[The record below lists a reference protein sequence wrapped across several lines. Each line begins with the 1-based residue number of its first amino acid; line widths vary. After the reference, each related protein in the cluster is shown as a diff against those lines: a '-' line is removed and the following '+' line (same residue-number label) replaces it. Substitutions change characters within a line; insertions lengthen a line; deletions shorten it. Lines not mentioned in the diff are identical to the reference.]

1 MISQFEHAEMQ
12 SDVAEVM
19 PLEFESLDEPESP
32 PLEAWKA
39 NLETEWSD
47 RVASL
52 EVRLAEQEQDARR
65 ALDALRHE
73 AEEERRRVEEESA
86 KSVAEARSQVAAT
99 LERFAGERE
108 RYFTEVEGEVVQLA
122 LAVAERVLHR
132 EVAMDPVVLRAA
144 VRVALERVAGEGPVT
159 LRVAAGCAAPWR
171 SVLDAEQSKG
181 AVAVV
186 EDAQLSSG
194 DAVLETAVGRVDLGV
209 REQLKEIERGF
220 FDLLAKRPR

>member
-1 MISQFEHAEMQ
+1 MISPFEPVELQ
-12 SDVAEVM
+12 RDTTQVM

-32 PLEAWKA
+32 PLEALKA
-39 NLETEWSD
+39 SLETEWSD
-47 RVASL
+47 RVARL
-52 EVRLAEQEQDARR
+52 EARLLEQEQDARR
-65 ALDALRHE
+65 ALDALRQE
-73 AEEERRRVEEESA
+73 AEAERERVEAESR
-86 KSVAEARSQVAAT
+86 KSIAEARSQVATT
-99 LERFAGERE
+99 LEGFAGERE

-159 LRVAAGCAAPWR
+159 LRVAAGCAASWR
-171 SVLDAEQSKG
+171 SVLNAEQSDG
-181 AVAVV
+181 AVAVM
-186 EDAQLSSG
+186 EDAHLSSG